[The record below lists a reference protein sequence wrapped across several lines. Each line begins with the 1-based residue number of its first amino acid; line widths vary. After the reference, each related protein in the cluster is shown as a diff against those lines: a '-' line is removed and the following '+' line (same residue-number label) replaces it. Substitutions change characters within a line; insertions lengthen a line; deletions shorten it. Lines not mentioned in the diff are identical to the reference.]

1 MRAALK
7 LRQLIP
13 RDFRPPGASQSVNQ
27 NTSTPD
33 SSVPELLRCFEQEL
47 PQAPD
52 AGAVLERYASLH
64 PELASTLRE
73 LAEAIEMLRHDS
85 ARPRNRRERPK
96 MSSISVAVLR
106 AHDLPATCGQQRSPY
121 VDVDRILVAVHTPN
135 NLYSRFVLLH
145 MSQQLPLLEPLW
157 SRVPADL
164 QVTLLDGWKSLHD
177 RIAELEA
184 TVRDLQAR
192 LQLNSTNSSK
202 PPSSDPIGLKRKPPT
217 PPSRRRR
224 GGQPG
229 HRKAFRALVPPEKL
243 RSSTDCKPDACRRCG
258 HALSRGGPRPP
269 DPSGRRVA
277 PDRADRQRIPPASPG
292 LPRLRSDHLRSVA
305 RGRPHGPLRPLLA
318 GHTGH
323 FGRHYRLSKRP
334 IQQLAG
340 DLFGLSISTGMISK
354 LERLSAEAF
363 QAPYNELA
371 TAVHTAGVIGADET
385 GWREDRH
392 KAWLWAAVTALFT
405 VFTIARNRNARVARA
420 VLGTQDGPI
429 AVTDRWS
436 AYDWIAGASRPGLLE
451 SSPPRF
457 PGDDRPRRRRRAD
470 REEAVALLGPAV
482 PLVASPRGQA
492 SGLGA
497 IPHGDG
503 PVEARV
509 QDGPGGRGALR
520 TAPRTRGTCAE
531 LLRVEESLWTFARVA
546 GVPPTNNAAEH
557 ARAARGDL
565 ASDQRGNR
573 QRGGEPVRG
582 ADADGGGHLPP
593 AGAERAGLPDILF
606 RGGSR

>member
-1 MRAALK
+1 M
-7 LRQLIP
+7 
-13 RDFRPPGASQSVNQ
+13 
-27 NTSTPD
+27 
-33 SSVPELLRCFEQEL
+33 
-47 PQAPD
+47 
-52 AGAVLERYASLH
+52 
-64 PELASTLRE
+64 
-73 LAEAIEMLRHDS
+73 
-85 ARPRNRRERPK
+85 
-96 MSSISVAVLR
+96 
-106 AHDLPATCGQQRSPY
+106 
-121 VDVDRILVAVHTPN
+121 
-135 NLYSRFVLLH
+135 
-145 MSQQLPLLEPLW
+145 
-157 SRVPADL
+157 PADL

-258 HALSRGGPRPP
+258 HALSGEDP
-269 DPSGRRVA
+269 DPLIHQVA
-277 PDRADRQRIPPASPG
+277 E
-292 LPRLRSDHLRSVA
+292 LPRIEPIVDEYRLHRLACPDC
-305 RGRPHGPLRPLLA
+305 GQTTCGPLPEGVPTVRFGPYLQATLATLA
-318 GHTGH
+318 GA
-323 FGRHYRLSKRP
+323 YRLSKRP

-354 LERLSAEAF
+354 LERLSAEAL

-405 VFTIARNRNARVARA
+405 VFTIARNRTARVARA

-436 AYDWIAGASRPGLLE
+436 AYDWIAGASRPVCWSHLRRDFQAMIDRGGAAAPIGKKLLRLSDRLFRWWHRLE
-451 SSPPRF
+451 AKRVDWGRF
-457 PGDDRPRRRRRAD
+457 
-470 REEAVALLGPAV
+470 
-482 PLVASPRGQA
+482 
-492 SGLGA
+492 
-497 IPHGDG
+497 
-503 PVEARV
+503 
-509 QDGPGGRGALR
+509 R
-520 TAPRTRGTCAE
+520 TAMARLRREFKTALEDGARCDCARTRGTCAE

-546 GVPPTNNAAEH
+546 GVPPTNNAAERAERH
-557 ARAARGDL
+557 AVIWRRISGGTDSAAGSRFVERMLTVVATCRQQGRNVLDYLTSCFEAARGGQAIPSL
-565 ASDQRGNR
+565 VPAN
-573 QRGGEPVRG
+573 
-582 ADADGGGHLPP
+582 PP
-593 AGAERAGLPDILF
+593 KVEVA
-606 RGGSR
+606 